1 MGLGGKERN
10 SFVYFRLL
18 HSNMDF
24 ILTKAGWKMP
34 LSQVWGGWLILLG
47 RGQADIQDQGTT
59 HIPHKRILH
68 AHGTQMQPY
77 SSSQYLT
84 VICKKRDTIFIFT
97 NLKLTSSHHESSKER
112 PFMLKASEHFYW
124 EDDMARMCCQRR
136 WQESK
141 TNETRS
147 CEIFALSWWSG
158 GTQTKR
164 PLRAQGSN
172 LAGL

>member
-1 MGLGGKERN
+1 
-10 SFVYFRLL
+10 
-18 HSNMDF
+18 MDF

-34 LSQVWGGWLILLG
+34 LSQLWGGWLILLG

-68 AHGTQMQPY
+68 AWHTDAHHRSIWPWSARKETPY
-77 SSSQYLT
+77 SYSQIWSWHHHIT
-84 VICKKRDTIFIFT
+84 SRPKKGPLCWRHL
-97 NLKLTSSHHESSKER
+97 NTSII
-112 PFMLKASEHFYW
+112 YC
-124 EDDMARMCCQRR
+124 EDDMARMRCQHQ

-158 GTQTKR
+158 GTQQKGR
-164 PLRAQGSN
+164 WVYKAAIRQGYN
-172 LAGL
+172 L